1 MSPIPT
7 LTKALDRASREWSR
21 DPATDNLIMMQKGE
35 ALLFAAVDLICALE
49 GEVERL
55 KGGA

>member
-1 MSPIPT
+1 MVP
-7 LTKALDRASREWSR
+7 R
-21 DPATDNLIMMQKGE
+21 PATDNLIMMQKGE
-35 ALLFAAVDLICALE
+35 ALLFAAIDLICALE